1 MHAQRSV
8 GEGAKLRQ
16 PTAACDIPRLQ
27 CVMAARSA
35 KTLPSDPEYLLSLM
49 SQIGE
54 DSEGDDDFDGWLD
67 DHREHDDKTPPCR
80 RSMSL
85 EALDSTHP
93 CNSVLSPLAHTFVS
107 PPIIYHCPYHIMPQF
122 TEAYYALLSVANAPF
137 LLGLPPYL
145 TYQCHMKAY
154 QCHMKSLYLPLR

>member
-1 MHAQRSV
+1 MRVQRSV

-27 CVMAARSA
+27 CVMAARSV

-54 DSEGDDDFDGWLD
+54 DSESDDDFDWWLND
-67 DHREHDDKTPPCR
+67 DHRERDDETGSAPPCR

-85 EALDSTHP
+85 VSGHCSPMQLST
-93 CNSVLSPLAHTFVS
+93 LSPLVHNFVS

-122 TEAYYALLSVANAPF
+122 TEA
-137 LLGLPPYL
+137 
-145 TYQCHMKAY
+145 
-154 QCHMKSLYLPLR
+154 